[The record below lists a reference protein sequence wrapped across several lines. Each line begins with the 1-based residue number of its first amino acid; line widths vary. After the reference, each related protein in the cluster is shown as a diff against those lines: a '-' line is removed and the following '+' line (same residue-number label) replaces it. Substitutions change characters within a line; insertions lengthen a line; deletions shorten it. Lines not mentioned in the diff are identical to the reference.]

1 MKNVFQILDNR
12 DRENS
17 YIYDL
22 QNGEKVNLTL
32 VLFCMR
38 NTSLQIMVRLAE
50 NAEFDGRIAIIASG
64 THEIFVDYLATHSGA
79 NSKSNFLVRG
89 VLANGIKKQTKM
101 KISFRPSAINAIGNE
116 NERIT
121 LLDDSCQNIC
131 MPKIE
136 SSEENMKGSHG
147 MSSGKINSDIYN
159 YLASRGLGDNQI
171 RHLVARS
178 DILSILGNADEN
190 QLQLISEKFDNFYEQ
205 NHV

>member
-22 QNGEKVNLTL
+22 QNGEKINLTL

-64 THEIFVDYLATHSGA
+64 THDIFVDYLATHSGE

-131 MPKIE
+131 MPIIE

-205 NHV
+205 NHA